1 MRANEISR
9 LHRRDSLLCITPRT
23 RTYWGSMA
31 HSAEFVAICEAAK
44 ARVAEMELHELL
56 ARREYLLLIDV
67 REDREWQAGSMPGS
81 VHLGRGVLERDVVA
95 QIPDKSTE
103 LVLYC
108 GGGYRSALA
117 AESLGR
123 MGYTM
128 VWSLAGGIKGWWRF
142 EETQA

>member
-1 MRANEISR
+1 
-9 LHRRDSLLCITPRT
+9 
-23 RTYWGSMA
+23 MA
-31 HSAEFVAICEAAK
+31 HSAEFVAICEEARS
-44 ARVAEMELHELL
+44 RVAEMQLDELV
-56 ARREYLLLIDV
+56 ARREQLLLIDV

-95 QIPDKSTE
+95 QVPDKNTE

-117 AESLGR
+117 AENLSR
-123 MGYTM
+123 MGYTR

-142 EETQA
+142 SETEK